1 MMKSL
6 VDLRGKFG
14 AARDQNP
21 RPTCL
26 AFAASDT
33 HAAARGAWDPLSAE
47 WAYYHAL
54 KRDGGLPHQGTTLPG
69 MLAVIKTDG
78 QPVESEW
85 PYIKA
90 PIVDPTSYRPPA
102 PAKELFLRDHS
113 MCNVTVQHVLEQLNA
128 GYPVL
133 ITMTLSDAFFRPDA
147 DGIVEKNEPSD
158 PKR

>member
-1 MMKSL
+1 
-6 VDLRGKFG
+6 
-14 AARDQNP
+14 
-21 RPTCL
+21 
-26 AFAASDT
+26 
-33 HAAARGAWDPLSAE
+33 
-47 WAYYHAL
+47 
-54 KRDGGLPHQGTTLPG
+54 
-69 MLAVIKTDG
+69 MLAAIKTDG

-90 PIVDPTSYRPPA
+90 PIVDPTSWRPPA

-158 PKR
+158 LRRRHAVVAVGHGERGGIRNDPEFMGRCVGYAGIRLGCF